1 MTTIENLKSTGA
13 AYRFNGI
20 MSCLEKGVL
29 LKEEVDLLKT
39 LTQDEVVIAGR
50 KLSAYASAALDLLG
64 VEKYDGKDVDV
75 KQLIA
80 ELK

>member
-1 MTTIENLKSTGA
+1 MTTIENLKNTGA

-29 LKEEVDLLKT
+29 SKEEINLLKT
-39 LTQDEVVIAGR
+39 LTQDEVIIAGR
-50 KLSAYASAALDLLG
+50 KLSAYASAVLDLLEI
-64 VEKYDGKDVDV
+64 EKYNGKDVDV
-75 KQLIA
+75 QQLIT